1 MISVTEESQG
11 VAVEGERD
19 LVRSNFSTQN
29 NFKDKLFLKKVAK
42 VEKLKIKGETKKYK
56 RYILTKMFRE
66 DDQNLPKYK
75 KIERATILAKLK
87 LARQDDEDGSAID
100 PVDLIKEV
108 EDGNLSD
115 LRPEEIPDDQVS
127 DVEITATESLE

>member
-1 MISVTEESQG
+1 
-11 VAVEGERD
+11 
-19 LVRSNFSTQN
+19 
-29 NFKDKLFLKKVAK
+29 
-42 VEKLKIKGETKKYK
+42 
-56 RYILTKMFRE
+56 MFRE